1 MPSFSKIEEPDKPAG
16 AIDAPELDVEL
27 DAAPAIASRIDTK
40 GRNLRATKV
49 VGSLDHAVLPMPPVC
64 DNCEG
69 RCIRLTWCVIEQRK
83 TMIPAVDFLS
93 CYAIAVNEV
102 NASGGRIVTSPTNG
116 AAGVIPAV
124 LKYITEVRFTTGLQ
138 PVC

>member
-1 MPSFSKIEEPDKPAG
+1 MPSFPKIEEPDEPAG
-16 AIDAPELDVEL
+16 AIDAPELNVEL
-27 DAAPAIASRIDTK
+27 DTAPARASRTDTK

-64 DNCEG
+64 DNCGG
-69 RCIRLTWCVIEQRK
+69 RCIPLTRCVIEQRK